1 MKKNF
6 PIYIALG
13 GLLLAGALT
22 PSCKSDEKVCDT
34 ALQDSLQ
41 VREMRLRERE
51 MDLREREMVIMERE
65 RTLGITPGSPGSY
78 SYRSENESGLRAE
91 GSSGSRGAEG
101 ANSGRAT
108 GRNRLQGYGNDPR
121 GVAYK
126 KPVLA
131 FPGQYPESS
140 ERVLNE
146 KDMEH
151 QTSWGKRVMLNE
163 IYARHGYIFP
173 DAELKRHFADESWYK
188 GTEKSMAKLKLTALE
203 KQNIAFIQSH

>member
-13 GLLLAGALT
+13 GLLLAGVLT

-78 SYRSENESGLRAE
+78 SFRIEGSAGLRADGSGERGNE
-91 GSSGSRGAEG
+91 GV
-101 ANSGRAT
+101 NSARAS
-108 GRNRLQGYGNDPR
+108 GRNRLQGYNNDPR

-126 KPVLA
+126 KPVLS

-140 ERVLNE
+140 ERVLTE

-151 QTSWGKRVMLNE
+151 QTSWGKRVMMSE

-173 DAELKRHFADESWYK
+173 DADLKRHFADESWYK
-188 GTEKSMAKLKLTALE
+188 GTEKSMAKLKLSALE
-203 KQNIAFIQSH
+203 KQNIAFIQGH